1 LAHERAS
8 LLDFVLQRYLTGSP
22 LIELL
27 LLHLFFQSAFLF
39 YSLPM
44 YPMNS
49 KRLSFIAVTE
59 RAIAFLPV
67 LL

>member
-27 LLHLFFQSAFLF
+27 LLHLFFQSAQIH
-39 YSLPM
+39 LPFA
-44 YPMNS
+44 PGR
-49 KRLSFIAVTE
+49 K
-59 RAIAFLPV
+59 
-67 LL
+67 